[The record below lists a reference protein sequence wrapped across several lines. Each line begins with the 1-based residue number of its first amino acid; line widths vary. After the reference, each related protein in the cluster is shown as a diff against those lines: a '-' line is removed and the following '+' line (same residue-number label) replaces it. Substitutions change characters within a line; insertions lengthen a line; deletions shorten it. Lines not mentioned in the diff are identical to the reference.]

1 MDTEDGT
8 SMPAVG
14 ITSTQDDNTAM
25 SVQHLVS
32 QQGKP
37 CTSANGYMGEPF
49 PEKHTRVHLEI
60 VEKLMKEKEDLEM
73 ELHMLTKQLEKE
85 RINYQERLQSRDMGL
100 RAKDII
106 IEDMKNCVKSK
117 DEEIRQAHLS
127 VAPKDKEIANLK
139 EMLKARDLILQGMQ
153 KSIKEGDKKVE
164 AKQKAVLEKEGHKKE
179 LEMQLRKAE
188 SDRKMIQERHDKL
201 IRQMRDTAVRMLKFS
216 TELGALKKT
225 IAQEQEERS
234 TRLNEGLDSLSSVFN
249 MMCDF
254 VEELHSTEVTNG
266 AEDSTV
272 SRTVISMALEAEV
285 RKDWMLGEME
295 RIHSLFNG
303 HVAKLIERMEQ
314 REQQLH
320 DDLCRMSHEGQTE
333 VKVQEINKRSDGNHK
348 NEKED
353 VNKASAGLPLADA
366 DKDAD
371 EDDTEEAVEAEDNN
385 LTDSPGTETNS
396 PSQGEQS
403 ETKSRRVS
411 KGWSSFTG
419 RFGKMFQSQS
429 N

>member
-1 MDTEDGT
+1 MDTAQENSTPSVDMT
-8 SMPAVG
+8 SP
-14 ITSTQDDNTAM
+14 QDI
-25 SVQHLVS
+25 SVQHS
-32 QQGKP
+32 INHEEKP
-37 CTSANGYMGEPF
+37 CTSANGYMGEQF

-60 VEKLMKEKEDLEM
+60 VEKLMKEKEELET

-85 RINYQERLQSRDMGL
+85 RIDYQERLRSRDVGL

-106 IEDMKNCVKSK
+106 IEDLKNSVKSK
-117 DEEIRQAHLS
+117 DEEVRQAQLS

-164 AKQKAVLEKEGHKKE
+164 AKRKVVMEKESHKKE
-179 LEMQLRKAE
+179 LETQLKKAE
-188 SDRKMIQERHDKL
+188 SDRKIIQERHDKL
-201 IRQMRDTAVRMLKFS
+201 IRQMRDTAVRKLKFS
-216 TELGALKKT
+216 AELEALKKT

-254 VEELHSTEVTNG
+254 VEELHSSELTNG
-266 AEDSTV
+266 VESTV

-285 RKDWMLGEME
+285 RKDWMLGEMA

-320 DDLCRMSHEGQTE
+320 DDLCRMSQEGQQE
-333 VKVQEINKRSDGNHK
+333 VKGHEMNKRSEGNHK
-348 NEKED
+348 KDEKED
-353 VNKASAGLPLADA
+353 VNKTSAGLPLVDA
-366 DKDAD
+366 DTDG
-371 EDDTEEAVEAEDNN
+371 DDTEVALEAEDNN
-385 LTDSPGTETNS
+385 LTDSPGAETSS

-403 ETKSRRVS
+403 ENKNRRVS

>member
-1 MDTEDGT
+1 METAHETPTPVVGT
-8 SMPAVG
+8 
-14 ITSTQDDNTAM
+14 TSPQDDNTVM
-25 SVQHLVS
+25 SVQ
-32 QQGKP
+32 QQEKA
-37 CTSANGYMGEPF
+37 CTSANGYTGEQF

-60 VEKLMKEKEDLEM
+60 VEKLMKEKEELEM

-85 RINYQERLQSRDMGL
+85 RTDYQERLRSRDMGL

-106 IEDMKNCVKSK
+106 IEDMKNCMKGK
-117 DEEIRQAHLS
+117 DEEIRQVQLS

-153 KSIKEGDKKVE
+153 KSIKAGDKKVE
-164 AKQKAVLEKEGHKKE
+164 AKQKVVMEKESHKKE
-179 LEMQLRKAE
+179 LEVQLRKAE
-188 SDRKMIQERHDKL
+188 SDRKMIQDRHDKL
-201 IRQMRDTAVRMLKFS
+201 VRQMRDMAVRKLRFS
-216 TELGALKKT
+216 AELEAMKKT

-254 VEELHSTEVTNG
+254 VEELHSGEMTNG
-266 AEDSTV
+266 AESTV

-285 RKDWMLGEME
+285 RKDWMLGEMA
-295 RIHSLFNG
+295 RIQSLFGG
-303 HVAKLIERMEQ
+303 HVSKLMERMEQ

-320 DDLCRMSHEGQTE
+320 DDLCRMSQEGQQE
-333 VKVQEINKRSDGNHK
+333 VKGHEANKRSEGNHK
-348 NEKED
+348 NEKDDRED
-353 VNKASAGLPLADA
+353 VNKMPTGLPLADA
-366 DKDAD
+366 GV
-371 EDDTEEAVEAEDNN
+371 EDTEVAVEAEDNA
-385 LTDSPGTETNS
+385 LTDSPGAETSS

-403 ETKSRRVS
+403 ENKNRRVA

-419 RFGKMFQSQS
+419 RFGKMFQYQS